1 MGFFNYYFPIFIVV
15 IIGLTLWNL
24 FEQKRMTRTKG
35 AIQRGVRVWADPIS
49 WETRQKL
56 EILPPLTEIEGG
68 FIRKEGREVLIVEKR
83 PGISFGQRRRGI
95 RYVGYI
101 NLSDPDSRI
110 EFRTAL
116 SSLLIFIFS
125 LMFVLWF
132 FSEFFLSVSRE
143 NFSLFYILV
152 PLVFLIMFT
161 GSYFYNHYQ
170 ERKQIMKLFNRATG
184 DSQIT
189 PDSQF

>member
-35 AIQRGVRVWADPIS
+35 AIQRGVRVWADPLS
-49 WETRQKL
+49 WETCQKL
-56 EILPPLTEIEGG
+56 ETLPPLAEVEGG
-68 FIRKEGREVLIVEKR
+68 VIRKEGREVLIVEKR
-83 PGISFGQRRRGI
+83 PTIAFGQRRRGI

-101 NLSDPDSRI
+101 NLSAPDSRI

-116 SSLLIFIFS
+116 SSLLIPIFS

-143 NFSLFYILV
+143 NFSLFYIFSHFV
-152 PLVFLIMFT
+152 KI
-161 GSYFYNHYQ
+161 
-170 ERKQIMKLFNRATG
+170 
-184 DSQIT
+184 
-189 PDSQF
+189 